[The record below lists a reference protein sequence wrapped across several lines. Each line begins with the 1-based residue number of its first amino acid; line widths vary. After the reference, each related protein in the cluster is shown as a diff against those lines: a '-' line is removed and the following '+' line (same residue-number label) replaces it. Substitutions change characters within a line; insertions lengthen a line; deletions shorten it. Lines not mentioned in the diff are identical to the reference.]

1 MTTIPAV
8 DLPFLDITAP
18 DFRFD
23 SPAVAAARETNWCAM
38 TPMGLIV
45 LRHAEMHQLLRDPRL
60 AQSGERYLELM
71 GISDGPLYDWFV
83 PMILHQRGADHL
95 RLRRLVSKAFS
106 PRMIEGLRP
115 FMRDTATSLT
125 AAIAER
131 GECEFMADFADPM
144 PVRVM
149 CALLGVPPTDYELFR
164 RWSTDVGLVYSFTL
178 PQLRTRVEEAVV
190 GLRAYV
196 DSLIEQRRAEPRDD
210 LLSALIA
217 AEESGDRLST
227 EELRN
232 LALTLVFAAHD
243 TTRNQLGQALATF
256 SEYPDQWRLLARR
269 PELAPQAVEE
279 VMRWAPA
286 VPTIFRFAVEDLDVH
301 GVHVPAGTFLLLGT
315 HAASRDP
322 LAVDDGDRFDIT
334 IHRQVPHLTFGGG
347 PHYCIG
353 APTARVEMA
362 ESLIALSSQLAP
374 PSIAGPVTWRPP
386 TAIHGPES
394 LPLRFER
401 R

>member
-1 MTTIPAV
+1 MTTTPAV
-8 DLPFLDITAP
+8 ELPFLDIASP

-23 SPAVAAARETNWCAM
+23 SPTVAEARAANWCAE

-45 LRHAEMHQLLRDPRL
+45 LRYAEMHQLLRDPRL
-60 AQSGERYLELM
+60 AQSGEHYLKLM
-71 GISDGPLYDWFV
+71 GIDDGPLYDWFV

-106 PRMIEGLRP
+106 PRVIEGLRP

-125 AAIAER
+125 EAIAER
-131 GECEFMADFADPM
+131 GECEFMADFADPL

-149 CALLGVPPTDYELFR
+149 CALLGVPPADYELFQ
-164 RWSTDVGLVYSFTL
+164 RWSTDVGLVYSFVL
-178 PQLRTRVEEAVV
+178 SQLRTRVEQAVV
-190 GLRAYV
+190 GLHTYV
-196 DSLIEQRRAEPRDD
+196 DSLIEHRRAEPGDD

-227 EELRN
+227 QELRN
-232 LALTLVFAAHD
+232 LAVTLVFAGHD
-243 TTRNQLGQALATF
+243 TTRTQLGQALATF
-256 SEYPDQWRLLARR
+256 TEYPDQWRLLGER

-279 VMRWAPA
+279 VMRWSPSVPA
-286 VPTIFRFAVEDLDVH
+286 IFRFAVEDFDLN
-301 GVHVPAGTFLLLGT
+301 GVHVPAGTFVLLGA

-322 LAVDDGDRFDIT
+322 RVFSDGDRFDIT
-334 IHRQVPHLTFGGG
+334 TQREASHLSFGGG

-353 APTARVEMA
+353 AATARAEMA
-362 ESLIALSSQLAP
+362 EALAALSGQLAP
-374 PSIAGPVTWRPP
+374 PSITGPVTWRPP
-386 TAIHGPES
+386 TALHGPEN

>member
-1 MTTIPAV
+1 MTTTPAV
-8 DLPFLDITAP
+8 DLPFLDITSP
-18 DFRFD
+18 DFRFG
-23 SPAVAAARETNWCAM
+23 SPAVAAAREASWCAT
-38 TPMGLIV
+38 TPMGLLV
-45 LRHAEMHQLLRDPRL
+45 LRHAEIHQLLRDPRL

-115 FMRDTATSLT
+115 FMRDTATTLT
-125 AAIAER
+125 EAIAAR

-149 CALLGVPPTDYELFR
+149 CALLGVPPADYELFR
-164 RWSTDVGLVYSFTL
+164 RWSTDVGLVYSFVL

-196 DSLIEQRRAEPRDD
+196 DSLIEQRRAAPRDD
-210 LLSALIA
+210 LLSALVA
-217 AEESGDRLST
+217 AEESGDRCST

-232 LALTLVFAAHD
+232 LAVSLVFAAHD

-256 SEYPDQWRLLARR
+256 CAHPDQWQLLAER
-269 PELAPQAVEE
+269 PELAPQAVDE

-286 VPTIFRFAVEDLDVH
+286 VPTIFRFAVEDFDLH
-301 GVHVPAGTFLLLGT
+301 GVHIPAGTFVLLAV

-322 LAVDDGDRFDIT
+322 RALGAADRFDIT
-334 IHRQVPHLTFGGG
+334 IPRQVPHLTFGAG

-353 APTARVEMA
+353 APTARLEMV
-362 ESLIALSSQLAP
+362 ESLIALSSRLAP
-374 PSIAGPVTWRPP
+374 PALAGPVTWRPP

-394 LPLRFER
+394 LPLTFQVR
-401 R
+401 

>member
-1 MTTIPAV
+1 MATTPVA
-8 DLPFLDITAP
+8 DLPFLDITSP

-23 SPAVAAARETNWCAM
+23 SPAVAEARAAHWCAM

-45 LRHAEMHQLLRDPRL
+45 LRYAEMHQMLRDPRL

-106 PRMIEGLRP
+106 PRVIEDLRP
-115 FMRDTATSLT
+115 FTRDTATSLT
-125 AAIAER
+125 EAVAER

-144 PVRVM
+144 PVRVTS
-149 CALLGVPPTDYELFR
+149 ALLGVPPADYELFQ
-164 RWSTDVGLVYSFTL
+164 RWSTDVGLVYSFSL
-178 PQLRTRVEEAVV
+178 PQLRARVEEAVV
-190 GLRAYV
+190 GLYAYV
-196 DSLIEQRRAEPRDD
+196 DSLVEQRRADPLDD

-227 EELRN
+227 PELRN
-232 LALTLVFAAHD
+232 LAVTLVFAGHD
-243 TTRNQLGQALATF
+243 TTRTQLGQALATF
-256 SEYPDQWRLLARR
+256 TEYPDQWELLSER

-279 VMRWAPA
+279 VMRWAPS
-286 VPTIFRFAVEDLDVH
+286 VPTIFRFAVEDVDLH
-301 GVHVPAGTFLLLGT
+301 GVHVPAGTFVLLGA

-322 LAVDDGDRFDIT
+322 RVFGDADRFDIT
-334 IHRQVPHLTFGGG
+334 IQREAPHLSFGGG
-347 PHYCIG
+347 PHYCLG
-353 APTARVEMA
+353 APTARAEMVEA
-362 ESLIALSSQLAP
+362 LAALSSRLAP
-374 PSIAGPVTWRPP
+374 PSITGPVTWRPP
-386 TAIHGPES
+386 TALYGPEN